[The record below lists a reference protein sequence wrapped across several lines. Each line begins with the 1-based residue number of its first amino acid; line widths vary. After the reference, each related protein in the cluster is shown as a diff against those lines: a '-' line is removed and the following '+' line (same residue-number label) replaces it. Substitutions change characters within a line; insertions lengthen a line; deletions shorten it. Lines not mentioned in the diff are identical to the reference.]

1 LDSLLNLPFKKFVWC
16 LEMANEGFKE
26 DFKNNM
32 YYSSFGAWQINETI
46 KALLNG
52 KSNKGLT
59 FKDYAK
65 NLGLGEEK
73 EPNQEPKILKK
84 LEIKQALKTAQEI
97 IAIDRKGRKAE

>member
-1 LDSLLNLPFKKFVWC
+1 
-16 LEMANEGFKE
+16 MANEGFKE

-46 KALLNG
+46 KALMNG

-65 NLGLGEEK
+65 NLGLDESEGK
-73 EPNQEPKILKK
+73 NKKSKIPTK
-84 LEIKQALKTAQEI
+84 LEINKALKTAQEI
-97 IAIDRKGRKAE
+97 IAIDRKGRKTS